1 MKYFL
6 SILFFVLLFMSTE
19 RISAQDNSETLYFDE
34 DNFNEL
40 FSEKSSSEVSR
51 QLGQM
56 MDEIAS
62 ADIIFDDNAA
72 DVPIDG
78 GLGFLLA
85 AGIGYGANRLRK
97 HKKGINADQ
106 NDFDK

>member
-1 MKYFL
+1 MKHFL
-6 SILFFVLLFMSTE
+6 SILFLTVLCLQSE
-19 RISAQDNSETLYFDE
+19 IISAQDNNETLYFDE

-40 FSEKSSSEVSR
+40 FSDKSSSEVSR

-62 ADIIFDDNAA
+62 ADIIFDDNAT

-97 HKKGINADQ
+97 HKKGINAEQ
-106 NDFDK
+106 K